1 MLIFFFLYF
10 LDTHSHQ
17 PRHTTVTLPRKD
29 TRSGREG
36 TFSFSNQLFFL
47 CFYISKYSVNF
58 SFFSPLFCFYESMLN
73 LFLFVASVDRI
84 AISVGCGDVGGV
96 IVVVLP
102 MEAIH
107 VS

>member
-1 MLIFFFLYF
+1 
-10 LDTHSHQ
+10 
-17 PRHTTVTLPRKD
+17 
-29 TRSGREG
+29 
-36 TFSFSNQLFFL
+36 
-47 CFYISKYSVNF
+47 
-58 SFFSPLFCFYESMLN
+58 MLN